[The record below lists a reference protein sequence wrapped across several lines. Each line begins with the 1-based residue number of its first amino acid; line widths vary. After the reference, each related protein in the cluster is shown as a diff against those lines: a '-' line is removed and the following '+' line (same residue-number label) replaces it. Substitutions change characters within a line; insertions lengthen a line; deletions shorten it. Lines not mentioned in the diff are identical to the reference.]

1 MGLRP
6 GQLDP
11 QTAEVGHRLRELAG
25 RKAYL
30 RNFWYAAGGRPAS
43 NSSHATATLCCSD
56 SSDGSHAGSA
66 YTFMSSCDSDCNM
79 GFPDASLHG
88 NEMALAGQ

>member
-11 QTAEVGHRLRELAG
+11 QTAEIGHRMRELSG

-30 RNFWYAAGGRPAS
+30 RNFWYAAGGYTCFQTSLKALQCCAICLAALYPTVTVLA
-43 NSSHATATLCCSD
+43 AWETLPLSGCRQV
-56 SSDGSHAGSA
+56 
-66 YTFMSSCDSDCNM
+66 
-79 GFPDASLHG
+79 L
-88 NEMALAGQ
+88 L